1 MTKLQFLVF
10 LAFLLPGLT
19 SAQSQ
24 AQKAGSL
31 ALFYVCEAS
40 QEISFA
46 SGDRKHKAEQSSQI
60 QWILKEPD
68 NVNLVIGQQDYL
80 LRPHLGKTQG
90 SFQVS
95 LMRRYFG
102 EGYRAVDTQDL
113 TDSGLSFSMSYKN
126 PYSEEVLVKCFVQK
140 I

>member
-10 LAFLLPGLT
+10 LVFLLPGLT
-19 SAQSQ
+19 NAQSQ

-40 QEISFA
+40 QEISFS
-46 SGDRKHKAEQSSQI
+46 SGDRKHKAEQANQI

-68 NVNLVIGQQDYL
+68 NVNLVIGQQDFL

-90 SFQVS
+90 TVQIS

-102 EGYRAVDTQDL
+102 EGYRAIETQDL
-113 TDSGLSFSMSYKN
+113 TDKGLSFSMSYKN
-126 PYSEEVLVKCFVQK
+126 SYSEEVLVSCFIKK